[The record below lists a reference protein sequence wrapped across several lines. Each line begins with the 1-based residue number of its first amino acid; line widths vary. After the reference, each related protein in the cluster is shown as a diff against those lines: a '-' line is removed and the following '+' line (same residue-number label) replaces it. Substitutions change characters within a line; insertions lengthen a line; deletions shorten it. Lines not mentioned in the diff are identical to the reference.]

1 MPGTP
6 HVPHAVTPPYFQLG
20 EATWVVK
27 ELLVYCVILPVML
40 LYGPQSGRG
49 DMMTWSLAVS
59 CVTVP
64 PTCTFVEGL
73 GEGGVFEFAY
83 VVLLILT
90 DPPDRTFPETCV
102 PLLRLM
108 SLGSAATL
116 VVLMSVPWMLT
127 EPLASMLPFDPA
139 LAALP
144 TFPPPY
150 GQGAGLHAREL

>member
-64 PTCTFVEGL
+64 PTCEFVTGL
-73 GEGGVFEFAY
+73 SEGGVFEFAY
-83 VVLLILT
+83 VVLL
-90 DPPDRTFPETCV
+90 
-102 PLLRLM
+102 
-108 SLGSAATL
+108 
-116 VVLMSVPWMLT
+116 MSVPWMLT
-127 EPLASMLPFDPA
+127 APLVSTLPFDPA

>member
-27 ELLVYCVILPVML
+27 ELLVYCVILPVMS

-49 DMMTWSLAVS
+49 AMTTGSLAVS

-64 PTCTFVEGL
+64 PTAEFTGWPVTGL
-73 GEGGVFEFAY
+73 GEGGVFEFEY
-83 VVLLILT
+83 GVVLPNWIE
-90 DPPDRTFPETCV
+90 PPDRTFPDTCV
-102 PLLRLM
+102 LLLRAM
-108 SLGSAATL
+108 SLGSVATL
-116 VVLMSVPWMLT
+116 VVLMSVPWMPT
-127 EPLASMLPFDPA
+127 VPLVVMLPFDPA

-144 TFPPPY
+144 TFP
-150 GQGAGLHAREL
+150 